1 VKVEGAYHGLTERTD
16 DKGRAFYTLSVEGL
30 RIEIPTAVASGV
42 VPILRA
48 LAVGSQVSCRVAPAW
63 RGRDGNRWL
72 SWILLSLDSRDG
84 TAG

>member
-1 VKVEGAYHGLTERTD
+1 LKIEGAYYGLTERAD

-30 RIEIPTAVASGV
+30 RVEIPTAVVPGV
-42 VPILRA
+42 VPALRA
-48 LAVGSQVSCRVAPAW
+48 LPVGSQVSCRVAPAW